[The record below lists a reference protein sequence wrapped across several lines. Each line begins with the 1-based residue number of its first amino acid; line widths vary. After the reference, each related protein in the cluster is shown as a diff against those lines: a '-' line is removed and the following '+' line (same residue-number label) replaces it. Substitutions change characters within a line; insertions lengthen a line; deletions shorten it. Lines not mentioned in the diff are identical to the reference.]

1 MYLLNSTMKPL
12 EHYRKRAH
20 KRKTQLSIDTVRRLN
35 LNSSY
40 FDNYLHRSFS
50 VIIEKFDFEN
60 EIGIVETYIDFNR
73 VFSDENKVTAGRNK
87 LYEAMICGRYEN
99 GKYYGN
105 LFFPVIFSMLKEYKS
120 VIVLLDLLYYTPS
133 ENKDSSLGDYECHAT
148 TLLITQV
155 RGRQYVVYHFNP
167 HGLDA
172 ISTLNYTKYV
182 SLRRRREIPTE
193 CGVDIHVIKQFI
205 NSLNTWNNDGIF
217 LHYDVGQTYNY
228 MGPNLQIGDE
238 FGICY
243 LLQGLFI
250 IELLRHYNTRC
261 SVVSKNGL
269 IKLPP
274 HKRTL
279 RNGNIQDIAM
289 VAVSSIL
296 KELSDLF
303 VIDDSLRQSK
313 KFPLCN
319 GLSINQMRHYTK
331 IEEVILNKPYL
342 YRNKIINSLI
352 PFLTQN
358 AIRKLIVKK

>member
-1 MYLLNSTMKPL
+1 MKSL

-20 KRKTQLSIDTVRRLN
+20 KRKTQLSLDAVKRLN

-50 VIIEKFDFEN
+50 VLIEKFDLEN

-73 VFSDENKVTAGRNK
+73 VFSDENQVTKGRNK
-87 LYEAMICGRYEN
+87 LYEAMICGRYEK
-99 GKYYGN
+99 GKYCGN
-105 LFFPVIFSMLKEYKS
+105 LFFPVIFSMLHEHKS

-133 ENKDSSLGDYECHAT
+133 EHKDTAAGEYECHAT

-155 RGRQYVVYHFNP
+155 RGRQYLVYHFNP

-172 ISTLNYTKYV
+172 VSTLNYTKYV

-193 CGVDIHVIKQFI
+193 YGVDIHVVKQFI
-205 NSLNTWNNDGIF
+205 TSLNAWNNDGIF

-228 MGPNLQIGDE
+228 IGPNLQIGDQ

-250 IELLRHYNTRC
+250 FELLRHYNTRC
-261 SVVSKNGL
+261 TVVSKKGL

-303 VIDDSLRQSK
+303 VIDASLGQSK
-313 KFPLCN
+313 KDSLN
-319 GLSINQMRHYTK
+319 RELSIHQMRHYAK
-331 IEEVILNKPYL
+331 IEEVIVKKSHL

-358 AIRKLIVKK
+358 AIRKIVLNK